1 MVKELFFSPAH
12 PEDVVPERGDK
23 VDGPVVVEGAPAQQV
38 AQRVAA
44 RLANPPLVTRLK
56 ESMNLVEYF
65 GFKVAPP

>member
-44 RLANPPLVTRLK
+44 GLTNPPLVARL
-56 ESMNLVEYF
+56 E
-65 GFKVAPP
+65 